1 MRVQWQKWPLSWQLP
16 RGWWIFLLINLLLL
30 LFLFSPLLIP
40 RTFPLEPQVY
50 LDLSKIELN
59 DEASRLATKLKDE
72 IQLQQKYLKED
83 IKRRK
88 ELETNIQ
95 NLFEKFQGSNLSFSI
110 SEFCSLDP
118 ISNYFDFFLFSCF
131 RSQT

>member
-1 MRVQWQKWPLSWQLP
+1 M
-16 RGWWIFLLINLLLL
+16 
-30 LFLFSPLLIP
+30 
-40 RTFPLEPQVY
+40 
-50 LDLSKIELN
+50 DLSKIELN